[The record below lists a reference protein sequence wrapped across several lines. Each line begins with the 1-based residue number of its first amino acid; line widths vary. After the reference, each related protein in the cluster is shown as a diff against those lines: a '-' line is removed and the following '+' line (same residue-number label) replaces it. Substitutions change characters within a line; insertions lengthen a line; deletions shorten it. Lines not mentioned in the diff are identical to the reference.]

1 MALVFI
7 PNQMRSLTGGLD
19 RVELSA
25 ESLGQVIR
33 LLDERFP
40 GLAARLTDDGQLT
53 RGLAASIDG
62 NVTARGLLARVG
74 PTSEVHFIPAI
85 GGG

>member
-19 RVELSA
+19 RVELAA
-25 ESLGQVIR
+25 ESLGQLIR

-40 GLAARLTDDGQLT
+40 GLAARLTDEGQLT

-62 NVTARGLLARVG
+62 RVTARGLLARVG